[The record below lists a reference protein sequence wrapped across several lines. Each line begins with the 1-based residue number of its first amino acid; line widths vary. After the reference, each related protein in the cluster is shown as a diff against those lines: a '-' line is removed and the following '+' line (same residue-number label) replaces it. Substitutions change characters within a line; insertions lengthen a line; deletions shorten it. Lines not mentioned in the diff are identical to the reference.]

1 MRTVYEIDGMTCQ
14 GCVGRV
20 REALSHVEGV
30 QTVEVDLQDKSAT
43 IVSDSSV
50 PVVALKAALH
60 HYEIEPKTSTSGTAA
75 EHEADTSSWRQYQPL
90 ILTVLFI
97 LGVSALTQYPYVP
110 SFDGGLWM
118 RHCMAGFFIVFSFF
132 KLLDLPGF
140 ADSYAMYDVIAER
153 WKGWGYLYP
162 FLELSLGILYLI
174 GIGTS
179 WAHVG
184 TLLLLGVGTL
194 GVVRSNLQRQ
204 KIKCACLGT
213 VFDLPMSTVT
223 IVENLIMMLM
233 ASWMLLA

>member
-1 MRTVYEIDGMTCQ
+1 
-14 GCVGRV
+14 
-20 REALSHVEGV
+20 
-30 QTVEVDLQDKSAT
+30 
-43 IVSDSSV
+43 
-50 PVVALKAALH
+50 
-60 HYEIEPKTSTSGTAA
+60 
-75 EHEADTSSWRQYQPL
+75 
-90 ILTVLFI
+90 
-97 LGVSALTQYPYVP
+97 
-110 SFDGGLWM
+110 M

-162 FLELSLGILYLI
+162 FLELSLGVLYLI

-194 GVVRSNLQRQ
+194 GVVRSNLQRK

-223 IVENLIMMLM
+223 IVENLTMMLM
-233 ASWMLLA
+233 ASWMLLT